1 MFLRPRKVSSQ
12 VHNDKLDDIRSL
24 YDHETQALGQAGQ
37 GEETLL
43 VQLFSS

>member
-1 MFLRPRKVSSQ
+1 MFYDRERS

-43 VQLFSS
+43 AQLFSS